1 MPRRLHEEYEGRRP
15 AYWVYRLN
23 GTTSFRSGWGP
34 ILKHRPGPPPAIRER
49 SVLRGRRSRK
59 LLLERASIS
68 LCLACCM
75 ATEKHPQMVLSL
87 VPTLLSNVPMMH
99 PLAFLPASSSGDLCQ
114 EKPGV
119 FNPVTETTPP
129 FEKDS
134 YRNWTEEKY
143 GRFRRAEG
151 ERLLYKMAMRWKW
164 EI

>member
-1 MPRRLHEEYEGRRP
+1 MSLCQAGFKRSAKTAAL

-23 GTTSFRSGWGP
+23 ETTSFRSGWGP
-34 ILKHRPGPPPAIRER
+34 ILKHRP
-49 SVLRGRRSRK
+49 V
-59 LLLERASIS
+59 
-68 LCLACCM
+68 
-75 ATEKHPQMVLSL
+75 VLSP
-87 VPTLLSNVPMMH
+87 VPALLSNVPMMH